1 MCVVTEETVMIKA
14 WCTAISGA
22 FSIDSPHLDDSL
34 LIAEEKST
42 ISLNF
47 TISGCSF
54 PNDLLIMVSREEYKK
69 DTVHRL
75 DVCTMWNSKN
85 VCTSLKSG
93 VCSCPG
99 PTGVYT
105 LQKTVERADNT
116 TWVWWTQPKIAVE
129 EKVAFIVSDEPE
141 TITESSI
148 DNSFSLETRSG
159 FAQDE
164 PETITESSIDN
175 SFSLETRSGFAQDT
189 APVTTLPND
198 PPKDPVLFLYGVDFM
213 VVACVG
219 IIAFAAVVIF
229 VSVAAGKRKVRRGD
243 EQRRSTEFV
252 QSMQPYE
259 EPRPDRHDIHQA
271 NNEEDS
277 HSRFSQESSFYW
289 EIRNDPPTPS
299 PELPRPCVWPALS
312 DDYLHPVVSR
322 RVKEGTDDSTT
333 VTPLYE
339 NSVLR

>member
-1 MCVVTEETVMIKA
+1 
-14 WCTAISGA
+14 
-22 FSIDSPHLDDSL
+22 
-34 LIAEEKST
+34 
-42 ISLNF
+42 
-47 TISGCSF
+47 
-54 PNDLLIMVSREEYKK
+54 
-69 DTVHRL
+69 
-75 DVCTMWNSKN
+75 
-85 VCTSLKSG
+85 
-93 VCSCPG
+93 
-99 PTGVYT
+99 
-105 LQKTVERADNT
+105 
-116 TWVWWTQPKIAVE
+116 
-129 EKVAFIVSDEPE
+129 
-141 TITESSI
+141 
-148 DNSFSLETRSG
+148 
-159 FAQDE
+159 
-164 PETITESSIDN
+164 
-175 SFSLETRSGFAQDT
+175 T

-299 PELPRPCVWPALS
+299 PATSVPFGKARMVLRVSRPVSDFLTSSFTHSPAGRRSVTVPNIPLPAPHHHHHPTLRSHQNIQLTLALSELPRPCVWPALS